1 MSDRKIIVGALVAFL
16 VTSVVGLVH
25 KIPDIEA
32 ELEQRTISD
41 LESLGIDYEAVDFSG
56 RIGTVT
62 VAAGTDQATRTD
74 IADRIED
81 QVGESFFNDV
91 FRIDVKASTLDNLDS
106 SASTTTAAPATTGAP
121 ATTAAP
127 TTTAP
132 ATTAPATTAP
142 TTTAPTTTDP
152 PPAAAVETEIAE
164 LVALDG
170 IGFASGG
177 SNITAESQLVLDEV
191 AAVLIANPDVAVQV
205 EGHTD
210 DQGSDSGN
218 QALSE
223 ARATAVVDYL
233 IGAGV
238 ESERL
243 TPVGFGETQ
252 PIADNTT
259 PEGRAANRRIEFIV
273 STRSN

>member
-1 MSDRKIIVGALVAFL
+1 VAFL
-16 VTSVVGLVH
+16 ATSVVGLVH

-32 ELEQRTISD
+32 EHEQRTISD

-62 VAAGTDQATRTD
+62 VAAGTDAATRTD
-74 IADRIED
+74 IAGRIEAEVD
-81 QVGESFFNDV
+81 ESFFNDV
-91 FRIDVKASTLDNLDS
+91 FRIDVKASTLDNLGA
-106 SASTTTAAPATTGAP
+106 SASTTAAAP
-121 ATTAAP
+121 ATTAAS
-127 TTTAP
+127 TTAP
-132 ATTAPATTAP
+132 ATTVAPTTAAPTTAP
-142 TTTAPTTTDP
+142 TTTAPTTTVP
-152 PPAAAVETEIAE
+152 PTTTVAPPAEAVETEIAE

-191 AAVLIANPDVAVQV
+191 AAVLIANPDVVVQV

-233 IGAGV
+233 VGAGV

-243 TPVGFGETQ
+243 TPVGFGESQ

-259 PEGRAANRRIEFIV
+259 QEGRAANRRIEFIV